1 MINPINI
8 CTRMMSGASRALLDN
23 LRPRFTDVPKN
34 WAKKDWIYQ
43 GAGEYEVHSVRS
55 AKDGTEL
62 KAWVMRVDNPRGTMF
77 YAHGFSS
84 CAKDLLEHGRWARN
98 KLHMCSVGW
107 DARMHGNSG
116 NGPLSFGYNES
127 FDVEALVCKAREL
140 GLPRPYIIQGVSLGG
155 MTARIAA
162 RRIPQIDGAIIIQA
176 PASPNVAIATAAP
189 AGSLVRALLENA
201 SGDDVLRKGDPE
213 HCRLQPHAHPLILE
227 VLGTQD
233 HYGYEASV
241 RTFET
246 WPDHKAYNVN
256 PGDPKWQNNRYFR
269 LDLIDCVHPEPGRD
283 GQKFW
288 DYPEFHV
295 FSAAL
300 IERVIREYAER
311 VAANDPDLV
320 WDFWREGDYYFSIGD
335 YAKAF
340 ELYSKSAESGND
352 WGLFNVAKCHDYGL
366 GVPLNKRKAQEYY
379 RRSAAMGNDWAA
391 KYGGWMD
398 AHEAYIRMTDG
409 EPYDPSDAS
418 LREIREYAAD
428 QGRQFEER
436 EDQGILRGAMHI
448 ANSSFI
454 TPPFSWEFGG
464 NIFMADGV
472 YVNKCCHFDDS
483 APIYIGRNV
492 IFGPGVHIFTSQD
505 APEGN
510 GMKVAKPVV
519 IGDNCWICGK
529 VTIYPGV
536 KIGAGAVVAAG
547 SVVVEDVPANAL
559 VEGNPAKVERVIEQ

>member
-1 MINPINI
+1 MITPIYLFTGVFSPLSITLLEKLREIVINPK
-8 CTRMMSGASRALLDN
+8 TQPWEREWVYRKED
-23 LRPRFTDVPKN
+23 
-34 WAKKDWIYQ
+34 
-43 GAGEYEVHSVRS
+43 YEVHTVWS

-62 KAWVMRVDNPRGTMF
+62 KAWVMRADNPRGTMF
-77 YAHGFSS
+77 FAHGFTR
-84 CAKDLLEHGRWARN
+84 CANDLLGQGRAVRDG
-98 KLHMCSVGW
+98 LHLCSVGW

-127 FDVEALVCKAREL
+127 FDVEALVNKAREL

-162 RRIPQIDGAIIIQA
+162 RRIPQIDGAIVIQA
-176 PASPNVAIATAAP
+176 PADPYIAIDRAPNAKFQA
-189 AGSLVRALLENA
+189 LLRALLENSA
-201 SGDDVLRKGDPE
+201 GDDSLRKGVPANCPM
-213 HCRLQPHAHPLILE
+213 HPHARPLVLE
-227 VLGTQD
+227 VLGSYD
-233 HYGYEASV
+233 RYGYEDSKAA
-241 RTFET
+241 FET
-246 WPDHKAYNVN
+246 WPGPKAYQMN
-256 PGDPKWQNNRYFR
+256 PGAPETQGMRFFR
-269 LDLIDCVHPEPGRD
+269 LDLEGCVHPGEGKTFDAYPQV
-283 GQKFW
+283 GQ
-288 DYPEFHV
+288 Y
-295 FSAAL
+295 SAAL
-300 IERVIREYAER
+300 VERVIREYAAR

-340 ELYSKSAESGND
+340 ELYSKSAESGNE

-391 KYGGWMD
+391 KYGGWLD

-436 EDQGILRGAMHI
+436 EDQGILRSDMHVDGA
-448 ANSSFI
+448 FI
-454 TPPFSWEFGG
+454 TPPFTWEYGG
-464 NIFMADGV
+464 NIFMAEGT

-492 IFGPGVHIFTSQD
+492 IFGPGVRIITSQN

-519 IGDNCWICGK
+519 IEDNCWICGK
-529 VTIYPGV
+529 VTIHPGV
-536 KIGAGAVVAAG
+536 RIGAGAVVAAG
-547 SVVVEDVPANAL
+547 AVVTEDVPPNTL
-559 VEGNPAKVERVIEQ
+559 VEGNPAKVKERIKQD

>member
-1 MINPINI
+1 MFNPLDVLKLPSRVIVGK
-8 CTRMMSGASRALLDN
+8 CGELVRALGN
-23 LRPRFTDVPKN
+23 C
-34 WAKKDWIYQ
+34 Q
-43 GAGEYEVHSVRS
+43 GDFAWVNGGGDYEVHTVWN

-62 KAWVMRVDNPRGTMF
+62 KAWVMRADKPRGTIF
-77 YAHGFSS
+77 FAHGFTR
-84 CAKDLLEHGRWARN
+84 CAANHLGEGREARDG
-98 KLHMCSVGW
+98 LHMCSVGW

-127 FDVEALVCKAREL
+127 FDVEALVNKAREL
-140 GLPRPYIIQGVSLGG
+140 GLPRPYIIRGVSLGG

-162 RRIPQIDGAIIIQA
+162 RRIPQVDGAIVIQA
-176 PASPNVAIATAAP
+176 PASPGLAIDRAP
-189 AGSLVRALLENA
+189 YPLLHPLLRAVLENA
-201 SGDDVLRKGDPE
+201 SGENTIEKGNPAN
-213 HCRLQPHAHPLILE
+213 CPLCPDACPLVLE
-227 VLGTQD
+227 VLGTED
-233 HYGYEASV
+233 HYGFAESQAA
-241 RTFET
+241 FET
-246 WPDHKAYNVN
+246 WPDCKAYNVN
-256 PGDPKWQNNRYFR
+256 PGVPGEEDNRYFR
-269 LDLIDCVHPEPGRD
+269 LDLPGCPHPGTGGKSYWE
-283 GQKFW
+283 
-288 DYPEFHV
+288 YPEFHD

-300 IERVIREYAER
+300 IERVIREYAAR

-335 YAKAF
+335 YAKAI
-340 ELYSKSAESGND
+340 ELYSKSAESGNE

-366 GVPLNKRKAQEYY
+366 GVPLNKRKALEYY

-436 EDQGILRGAMHI
+436 EDQGILRGDMHVDG
-448 ANSSFI
+448 AFI
-454 TPPFSWEFGG
+454 TPPFTWEYGS
-464 NIFMADGV
+464 NIFMAEGT

-492 IFGPGVHIFTSQD
+492 IFGPGVRIVTSQD
-505 APEGN
+505 SPDGN

-519 IGDNCWICGK
+519 IEDNCWICGK
-529 VTIYPGV
+529 VTIHPGV
-536 KIGAGAVVAAG
+536 RIGAGAVVAAG
-547 SVVVEDVPANAL
+547 SVVTEDVPANAL
-559 VEGNPAKVERVIEQ
+559 VEGNPAKVERMIEQ